1 MSAMNKVVR
10 IDPAGNRNAKEGNMT
25 RGEDDFDEDGY
36 ITYQSLISPSL
47 KAFTDNLKLA
57 EPMNLLEACFS
68 EIFNATSTGI
78 FFKKFLRTATVA
90 GRFQQI

>member
-1 MSAMNKVVR
+1 MNKVVR

-47 KAFTDNLKLA
+47 KAFTDNLG
-57 EPMNLLEACFS
+57 S
-68 EIFNATSTGI
+68 
-78 FFKKFLRTATVA
+78 
-90 GRFQQI
+90 